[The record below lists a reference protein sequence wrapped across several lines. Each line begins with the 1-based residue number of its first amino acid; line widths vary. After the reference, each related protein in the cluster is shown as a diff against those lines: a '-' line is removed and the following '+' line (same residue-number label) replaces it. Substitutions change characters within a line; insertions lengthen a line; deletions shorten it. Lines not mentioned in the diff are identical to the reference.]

1 MKLLRTHSLPFEKI
15 VKCRA
20 NLTPSFS
27 KMEWNHAIQLWPQ
40 YKVITDIPEYNPIEP
55 YIPKTFAAE
64 VFRAI
69 EKAEVDTSQSGAAD
83 NEARVAVLIRVV
95 RKNCPIPSPMPSKC
109 PALFESTVNR
119 STSFLT
125 ARKILVEISSLFSG
139 AVSNDAEGYIAGTA
153 SSQGRIESIYT
164 VLGACVN
171 VVLEVKAG
179 GIRNRNFAQM
189 MAELESCDMLN
200 VSRQLN
206 LNTLQG
212 VLSSQT
218 EWHFW
223 AYDRRGFTVSEAIA
237 PYHRDEK
244 QEIMN
249 RLKIVARLFG
259 QFLKGYCPALHAF
272 IRRSEG
278 KGFQEQQEHSPSYNE
293 WKKASSLAEAAQA
306 KAFSAK
312 GEQDFA
318 VVRSLLNQSYDALPH
333 DCKRPLRFPTQSN
346 IIDECIEE
354 LQCRKT

>member
-1 MKLLRTHSLPFEKI
+1 MQNNSKPKKPLPKSESGVVSLMKLLRTHSLPFEKI

-40 YKVITDIPEYNPIEP
+40 YKVITDIPEHNPIEP

-83 NEARVAVLIRVV
+83 NEARVAVLIR
-95 RKNCPIPSPMPSKC
+95 
-109 PALFESTVNR
+109 A
-119 STSFLT
+119 
-125 ARKILVEISSLFSG
+125 ILVEISSLFSG

>member
-83 NEARVAVLIRVV
+83 NEARVAVLIRV
-95 RKNCPIPSPMPSKC
+95 
-109 PALFESTVNR
+109 
-119 STSFLT
+119 
-125 ARKILVEISSLFSG
+125 ILVEISSLFSG

-278 KGFQEQQEHSPSYNE
+278 KASLNHSS
-293 WKKASSLAEAAQA
+293 Q
-306 KAFSAK
+306 
-312 GEQDFA
+312 
-318 VVRSLLNQSYDALPH
+318 H
-333 DCKRPLRFPTQSN
+333 
-346 IIDECIEE
+346 
-354 LQCRKT
+354 